1 MQKRGVGLYSLK
13 CITKTSLKSYCIDE
27 DVIRDFIEENFD
39 QFDEQIVVYK
49 AVVILNFKT

>member
-27 DVIRDFIEENFD
+27 DVIRDFIEENFE